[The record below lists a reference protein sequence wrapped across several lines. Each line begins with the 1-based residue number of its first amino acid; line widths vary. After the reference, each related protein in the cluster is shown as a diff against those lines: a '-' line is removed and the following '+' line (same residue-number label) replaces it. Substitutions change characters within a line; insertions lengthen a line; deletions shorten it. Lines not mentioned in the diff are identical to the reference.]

1 MLRHPLTPLP
11 GILCVPRHQILED
24 QVRQATQLHRKL
36 RLVSET
42 LKQLVL
48 ARRAQDEEMDEA
60 RTRQLEMQNETL
72 RHLLVSQPTSP
83 APRILHILPNSSGTH
98 TPCSDHRRPTMTCS
112 SDRT

>member
-11 GILCVPRHQILED
+11 GVLCVPRHQILED

-83 APRILHILPNSSGTH
+83 APSILHTLPTQAAL
-98 TPCSDHRRPTMTCS
+98 TRPALITAG
-112 SDRT
+112 RP